1 MLFAHASIQKCSP
14 LVALTS
20 TESQSFFSTALIN
33 DQLLGTAMS
42 PSSQTQCSSFFKNV
56 NVCQQLLHRGNKNP
70 WERSGVPWIQ
80 KVWPSLL
87 LFAGKSDFCNS
98 DHNIVTIHQ
107 RSQRLYPPIFWLL
120 SGFPNT
126 LSQKSFFYSK
136 AWVRSPICFGHPFKK
151 AYLAFI
157 PVTEF
162 CVVSSI
168 AYALFWNAVI
178 LLSLLYNCDPLEL
191 SFVFP
196 AFISQ
201 AVL

>member
-1 MLFAHASIQKCSP
+1 MHPFKSILLLLLLPP
-14 LVALTS
+14 LSL
-20 TESQSFFSTALIN
+20 SFFTTALIN
-33 DQLLGTAMS
+33 DQLLGTAMC

-80 KVWPSLL
+80 KVWLSLV
-87 LFAGKSDFCNS
+87 LFAGTCDFCNS

-107 RSQRLYPPIFWLL
+107 HSERLVPLIFSML

-151 AYLAFI
+151 AYLALI

-168 AYALFWNAVI
+168 VYALFWNAVI